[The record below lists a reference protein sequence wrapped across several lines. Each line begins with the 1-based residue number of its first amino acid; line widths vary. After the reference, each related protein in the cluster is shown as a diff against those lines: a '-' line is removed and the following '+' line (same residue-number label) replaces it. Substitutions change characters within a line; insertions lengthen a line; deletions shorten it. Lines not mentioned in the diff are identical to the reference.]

1 MRRTVG
7 AIVVVEVAV
16 EMEVEVEVVVEM
28 VEVTKGKGEAVGQG
42 NLRRIRRRM
51 VVHLRPRNHRRPR
64 PVGGG

>member
-16 EMEVEVEVVVEM
+16 EMEMEVEVVVEM

-42 NLRRIRRRM
+42 NLCRRM
-51 VVHLRPRNHRRPR
+51 VVLRPHNHHQPR
-64 PVGGG
+64 PVGG